1 MLRQRSFVRSSLTKM
16 YRGNNAAST
25 ASALRACR
33 RFFQYRGTNT
43 RKPWLTSCLL
53 AYNSR
58 CGCVRTTYQRSSSD
72 SDRVVGIRPNTAI
85 SITKRHPE
93 SRSVK
98 NARGQVGP
106 KKAERMSVHSLTRL
120 GADISRKPR
129 RLASVGGS
137 PEVMRDRLTAR
148 ETHPMPQCRLS
159 MPSSPPKLPSGGSS
173 RVVAAWLNKLGAS
186 AKARQ

>member
-16 YRGNNAAST
+16 YRGNKAAST

-72 SDRVVGIRPNTAI
+72 CDRVVGIMPNTAI
-85 SITKRHPE
+85 NITKRHPE
-93 SRSVK
+93 SASSKMLEVK
-98 NARGQVGP
+98 SGQKKP
-106 KKAERMSVHSLTRL
+106 KGCQSIH
-120 GADISRKPR
+120 
-129 RLASVGGS
+129 
-137 PEVMRDRLTAR
+137 
-148 ETHPMPQCRLS
+148 
-159 MPSSPPKLPSGGSS
+159 
-173 RVVAAWLNKLGAS
+173 
-186 AKARQ
+186 